1 MNLPEASGVEIAAGT
16 LPAGHYNQVR
26 LFFSTATITLADPIT
41 VGAQTVDPGVY
52 DITIPSATQSG
63 LKIQVGRFEVPSGGT
78 ETVVLE
84 LATNASIQTLIWNT
98 NGFQMSPVMHQ
109 Q

>member
-1 MNLPEASGVEIAAGT
+1 
-16 LPAGHYNQVR
+16 
-26 LFFSTATITLADPIT
+26 
-41 VGAQTVDPGVY
+41 VDPGVY